1 MSILLSHVYV
11 FNNLFWH
18 VSILYACVEKLEV
31 AGKEVPPRQ
40 VMCTATDWRKTHGN
54 LLYCKKGTGGVKGGI
69 WSAQGN
75 KFSRKIKF
83 HTCEM
88 LWSFLESTKPDKHHL
103 HPHLRPG
110 ERHFAH
116 GYISQIKV
124 FTHLNTN
131 AFQFPIFL
139 VKTETDP
146 DELLPHT
153 QTTRLSH
160 TFTYTLWWGML
171 WWFIDKHKQHLL
183 HKHQFGTGSK
193 PYLHTS

>member
-1 MSILLSHVYV
+1 MHLMTCSGMSPFSMPVLRSLKLLVKRSHPDKSCA
-11 FNNLFWH
+11 LQQ
-18 VSILYACVEKLEV
+18 IGEKLMV
-31 AGKEVPPRQ
+31 IC
-40 VMCTATDWRKTHGN
+40 CTV
-54 LLYCKKGTGGVKGGI
+54 KKVQAAWKVGI

-160 TFTYTLWWGML
+160 TFTYTLW
-171 WWFIDKHKQHLL
+171 
-183 HKHQFGTGSK
+183 
-193 PYLHTS
+193 